1 MSTDN
6 RTQLNDCE
14 DDAQTFATT
23 GAQLGTNS
31 TLAGNIYE
39 GAASVQVQHSNTYD
53 DTYTSGNSAG
63 STFNI
68 DLSDSTVWIVIKDNG
83 LDVAANA
90 GAEIVLGDGTDRIGY
105 TAGGSDA
112 VGIPLAEQ
120 FLGFKIDVSQAAASP
135 GTADVDH
142 HVFAGTEANLD
153 QTQITIVGYG
163 GIHNAKAQGNVANV
177 YFDGIYYLSNASYAL
192 TINGGTSGTPET
204 MADVAG
210 DDITNGWGVVSNP
223 IADAYYIFCN
233 TEWGDSGATDSYF
246 TGTDEQW
253 FLLGDNG
260 GGRPIGAGNHFYR
273 TLAGTGTNS
282 FVLTR
287 VTMISTGEPG
297 AFDFSAAL
305 ETMEL
310 NACVFSNLGAIT
322 MPVTGGTSRLCN
334 DSIFNN
340 CGQTYLSTLICDGLV
355 FNGSS
360 DAQGAVLWDANS
372 NEENQDNIT
381 FNSDGTGH
389 AIYINLNTAALT
401 TFNISG
407 YSVTGYETA
416 NDGTTGNTVFLV
428 NNAADG
434 DVTIN
439 VSNGVGTFS
448 YERQSGY
455 TGTVTINQTVTVT
468 ITVQDTAGSPIQG
481 AKVFL
486 ETTPGGVDIISYGI
500 TDLNGEVT
508 TSYAGSTPQAVVGY
522 VRKGQASPVYKAANI
537 NDTISATGLDAV
549 ITLVADE

>member
-39 GAASVQVQHSNTYD
+39 GSASVQVQHSNVYD
-53 DTYTSGNSAG
+53 DTYTSGDSAG
-63 STFNI
+63 ATFNL
-68 DLSDSTVWIVIKDNG
+68 DLSDSTVWIVVKDNG

-112 VGIPLAEQ
+112 VGLPLAEQ
-120 FLGFKIDVSQAAASP
+120 FLGFKIDVSQALAAP

-142 HVFAGTEANLD
+142 HVFAGSEANLD
-153 QTQITIVGYG
+153 QTQVTIVGYG
-163 GIHNAKAQGNVANV
+163 GLHNAKAQGNVANV
-177 YFDGIYYLSNASYAL
+177 YFDGIYYLSNSSYAL

-210 DDITNGWGVVSNP
+210 DDITNGWGIVSNP
-223 IADAYYIFCN
+223 IADAYYIFAN

-246 TGTDEQW
+246 EATDEQW
-253 FLLGDNG
+253 YLLGDNG
-260 GGRPIGAGNHFYR
+260 GGRPLGAGNHFYR

-287 VTMISTGEPG
+287 VSMVSTGEPG
-297 AFDFSAAL
+297 SLDLSAAF

-322 MPVTGGTSRLCN
+322 MPAAGGTSRLAN
-334 DSIFNN
+334 DCIFNN
-340 CGQTYLSTLICDGLV
+340 CGQTYLSTLVCDALV
-355 FNGSS
+355 FNGTTN
-360 DAQGAVLWDANS
+360 ALGAVLWDAS
-372 NEENQDNIT
+372 SDEEAQDNLS

-389 AIYINLNTAALT
+389 AIEISLNTASLT

-407 YSVTGYETA
+407 YSVSGYETA
-416 NDGTTGNTVFLV
+416 NDGSTGNTVFLV
-428 NNAADG
+428 DNALDG

-439 VSNGVGTFS
+439 VTGGAGTFS
-448 YERQSGY
+448 YERAAGY

-468 ITVQDTAGSPIQG
+468 ITVVDEAGDPIQG

-486 ETTPGGVDIISYGI
+486 EEDPGGTDVISYDLTNASGI
-500 TDLNGEVT
+500 VT
-508 TSYAGSTPQAVVGY
+508 ASYTGSTPQAVTGF
-522 VRKGQASPVYKAANI
+522 VRKGTNIPVYKAVPI
-537 NDTISATGLDAV
+537 NDTISGTGLSAT
-549 ITLVADE
+549 ITMVSDE